1 MKHPGSAEEVDMP
14 DALFVRRTHRPG
26 PLGRA
31 VRVLATACLTLALA
45 MSGGPDA
52 RAQGAIPPAGR
63 APTPLA
69 AGPMVAAGEG
79 TSFLLKGDGTVWSW
93 GDQRDGRL
101 GDGQDRDN
109 SRTQPRPVLGLS
121 AIRQIAIGAAHGLAL
136 RADGTV
142 LAWGANGDG
151 RLGNG
156 RDSGAEPTAIPVP
169 GLAGVVAVAAGVASS
184 MALRQ
189 DGVVLTWGQN
199 GAGQLGVGD
208 DVSRPVPTP
217 VPALANV
224 RAIAA
229 GGGQAFA
236 IRRDGVVFAWGN
248 NRDGQL
254 GLGVLAA
261 GGYVRS
267 PRIVDALNGA
277 NAVAIAAGYFH
288 TVALLADG
296 SLRTFGASNTGQ
308 AGTPTGVDGFGAF
321 PSPIR
326 PAGVDSVAAVAAG
339 QYHTLVLRR
348 DGSALS
354 WGNASEGRLG
364 DGTSGR
370 SQSSSLPGHVGV
382 EGIVAI
388 AAGERHSLV
397 IVRDGT
403 VGCFGS
409 NFLGQCAQSQGYVEV
424 ILPTAVPGLNALQ

>member
-1 MKHPGSAEEVDMP
+1 MP
-14 DALFVRRTHRPG
+14 DALLVVRTQSYRTPG
-26 PLGRA
+26 HVARA
-31 VRVLATACLTLALA
+31 LAIAWLTLTLVL
-45 MSGGPDA
+45 GGGTDA
-52 RAQGAIPPAGR
+52 RAQGTSPPTGPA
-63 APTPLA
+63 TPPA

-79 TSFLLKGDGTVWSW
+79 SSFLLKADGTVWSW

-109 SRTQPRPVLGLS
+109 SRTHPRPVIGLS
-121 AIRQIAIGAAHGLAL
+121 GIRQIAIGAAHGLAL

-142 LAWGANGDG
+142 LAWGGNGDG

-156 RDSGAEPTAIPVP
+156 RDSGAEPTAIRVP

-199 GAGQLGVGD
+199 GAGQLGLGD
-208 DVSRPVPTP
+208 EGSRPVPTP
-217 VPALANV
+217 VPGLANV

-267 PRIVDALNGA
+267 PRIVDVLNGA

-296 SLRTFGASNTGQ
+296 SVRTFGASNAGQ

-326 PAGVDSVAAVAAG
+326 PAGIDSITAVAAG
-339 QYHTLVLRR
+339 QYHTLALRR
-348 DGSALS
+348 DGNALS
-354 WGNASEGRLG
+354 WGHAGEGRLG

-370 SQSSSLPGHVGV
+370 SQSSSLPGLVGA
-382 EGIVAI
+382 EGVVAI
-388 AAGERHSLV
+388 AAGEKHSLI

-409 NFLGQCAQSQGYVEV
+409 NFLGQCAQSQGYAEV
-424 ILPTAVPGLNALQ
+424 IRPTAVPGVNALQ

>member
-1 MKHPGSAEEVDMP
+1 
-14 DALFVRRTHRPG
+14 
-26 PLGRA
+26 
-31 VRVLATACLTLALA
+31 
-45 MSGGPDA
+45 
-52 RAQGAIPPAGR
+52 
-63 APTPLA
+63 
-69 AGPMVAAGEG
+69 MVAAGEG
-79 TSFLLKGDGTVWSW
+79 TSFLLKADGTVWGW

-121 AIRQIAIGAAHGLAL
+121 GIRQIAIGAAHGLAL

-156 RDSGAEPTAIPVP
+156 RDSGAEPTAIRVP
-169 GLAGVVAVAAGVASS
+169 GLAGVVALAAGVASS

-189 DGVVLTWGQN
+189 DGVVLVWGQN
-199 GAGQLGVGD
+199 GAGQLGLGD
-208 DVSRPVPTP
+208 DASRPVPTP
-217 VPALANV
+217 VPGLANV

-267 PRIVDALNGA
+267 PRIIDSLNGV
-277 NAVAIAAGYFH
+277 NAIAIAAGYFH

-296 SLRTFGASNTGQ
+296 SLRTFGASNAGQ
-308 AGTPTGVDGFGAF
+308 SGTPTGVDGFGAF
-321 PSPIR
+321 PAPIR

-339 QYHTLVLRR
+339 QYHTLALRR
-348 DGSALS
+348 DGHALS

-370 SQSSSLPGHVGV
+370 SQSSSLPGLVGV
-382 EGIVAI
+382 DGIVAI
-388 AAGERHSLV
+388 AAGERHSLI
-397 IVRDGT
+397 IVQDGT

-409 NFLGQCAQSQGYVEV
+409 NFLGQCAQSQGYAEV
-424 ILPTAVPGLNALQ
+424 IRPTAVPGVNALQ